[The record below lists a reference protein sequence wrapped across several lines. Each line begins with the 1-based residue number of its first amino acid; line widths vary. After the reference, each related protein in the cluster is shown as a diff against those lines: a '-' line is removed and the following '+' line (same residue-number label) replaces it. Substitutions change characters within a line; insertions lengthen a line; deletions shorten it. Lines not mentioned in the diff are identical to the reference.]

1 MLNELSSISIE
12 ELANTCINTIKSNII
27 SLRKLN
33 ILILGKSGVGK
44 STLINSV
51 FREELTD
58 TGIGR
63 PVTPKIREIKKEGFP
78 LTIYDTKG
86 LELGKE
92 AQDEVKEEVAELIK
106 EGLYS
111 ADVNKCIHC
120 IWYCINTMSNRVE
133 PEEIEWIKSLSN
145 SSDINKV
152 PIIVILTNSVFER
165 RAEEMKK
172 VIVEENL
179 PIKSVVSVL
188 AQDYIEDEKVFKSN
202 GLDTLINVMAQV
214 LPDELQNTLQN
225 VQKASLKHKRKL
237 ADKAVTTAAAS
248 AVATGVTP
256 IPFADSMVLIP
267 IQITMMASITA
278 IYGIEVDK
286 ALLATFVSS
295 VLGTGGATIAGKT
308 IVSNLLKLVPGLGS
322 VAGGLISGGTAGALT
337 TALGKAYIK
346 LIEMVYK
353 GEFKSSDLNTELG
366 KEKMKEILKAEKV

>member
-12 ELANTCINTIKSNII
+12 ELANTCINTIKSNIV
-27 SLRKLN
+27 SLKKLN

-51 FREELTD
+51 FREELAD

-111 ADVNKCIHC
+111 SDVNKCIHC

-165 RAEEMKK
+165 R
-172 VIVEENL
+172 
-179 PIKSVVSVL
+179 
-188 AQDYIEDEKVFKSN
+188 
-202 GLDTLINVMAQV
+202 
-214 LPDELQNTLQN
+214 
-225 VQKASLKHKRKL
+225 R
-237 ADKAVTTAAAS
+237 
-248 AVATGVTP
+248 
-256 IPFADSMVLIP
+256 
-267 IQITMMASITA
+267 
-278 IYGIEVDK
+278 
-286 ALLATFVSS
+286 
-295 VLGTGGATIAGKT
+295 
-308 IVSNLLKLVPGLGS
+308 
-322 VAGGLISGGTAGALT
+322 
-337 TALGKAYIK
+337 
-346 LIEMVYK
+346 
-353 GEFKSSDLNTELG
+353 
-366 KEKMKEILKAEKV
+366 

>member
-51 FREELTD
+51 FREELAD

-106 EGLYS
+106 KGLYS

-152 PIIVILTNSVFER
+152 PIIVILTNSVLKST
-165 RAEEMKK
+165 AEEMKK

-237 ADKAVTTAAAS
+237 ADKAVRAAAAS
-248 AVATGVTP
+248 AVAAGVTP

-278 IYGIEVDK
+278 VYGIGVDSNQDNLYPGIILTSMMK
-286 ALLATFVSS
+286 YVDNAVFDVVKSTIDGKFEAKLQVFGIKENGV
-295 VLGTGGATIAGKT
+295 GTTNFEFTKDKIGEENIKRLEQIKQDIKDGK
-308 IVSNLLKLVPGLGS
+308 IQV
-322 VAGGLISGGTAGALT
+322 
-337 TALGKAYIK
+337 
-346 LIEMVYK
+346 
-353 GEFKSSDLNTELG
+353 KSTL
-366 KEKMKEILKAEKV
+366 